1 MQLWN
6 QLSDK
11 FLALSLREKWL
22 LFVCGL
28 VGLSMLV
35 FTLLIEPAYLD
46 LQEKNVKSMSLT
58 QSNQKQQGEL
68 LVLQAKLNK
77 DPDKEIDLE
86 LKKLLVESQEISF
99 ELAEIVDRLVTPSQM
114 AQLLESVLNAGN
126 GLKLESLESLQPE
139 AISDNQ
145 ENSDNSKYFLHP
157 VRMELTG
164 SYFDISIY
172 LQALESLPVSYY
184 WRTFEY
190 SVEEYPK
197 ARLVFEVYTLG
208 TRQEFIGG

>member
-86 LKKLLVESQEISF
+86 LKKLLVESQELSF

-139 AISDNQ
+139 AISNNQ

>member
-1 MQLWN
+1 MQLRN

-68 LVLQAKLNK
+68 FALQAKLNK

-86 LKKLLVESQEISF
+86 LKKLLVESQELSF

-197 ARLVFEVYTLG
+197 ARIVFEVYTLG

>member
-1 MQLWN
+1 MQQWN

-11 FLALSLREKWL
+11 FLALSQREKWL
-22 LFVCGL
+22 LFVCGF
-28 VGLSMLV
+28 VGLSMLW
-35 FTLLIEPAYLD
+35 FTLLVEPAYLD
-46 LQEKNVKSMSLT
+46 LQAKNAKASSLT
-58 QSNQKQQGEL
+58 QSNQRQQGEL
-68 LVLQAKLNK
+68 LVLQAQLNK
-77 DPDKEIDLE
+77 DPDKEINRE
-86 LKKLLVESQEISF
+86 YKKLLVESQDLS
-99 ELAEIVDRLVTPSQM
+99 LQLSQIVDGLITPSQM
-114 AQLLESVLNAGN
+114 SQLLESVLNAGN
-126 GLKLESLESLQPE
+126 GLKLESLESLKPE
-139 AISDNQ
+139 AISNNK
-145 ENSDNSKYFLHP
+145 ETSEYSGYFLHP

-164 SYFDISIY
+164 SYFDISAY

>member
-28 VGLSMLV
+28 VGLSMLL

-46 LQEKNVKSMSLT
+46 VQEKNVKSMSLT

-86 LKKLLVESQEISF
+86 LKKLLVESQELSF

-126 GLKLESLESLQPE
+126 GLKLESLESLQPA
-139 AISDNQ
+139 AISNNQ
-145 ENSDNSKYFLHP
+145 ENSDNSNYFLHP

>member
-11 FLALSLREKWL
+11 FLVLSLREKWL

-28 VGLSMLV
+28 VGLSMLL

-46 LQEKNVKSMSLT
+46 LQEKNMKSMSLT

-86 LKKLLVESQEISF
+86 LKKLLVESQELSF

-114 AQLLESVLNAGN
+114 AQLLESVLNAGS
-126 GLKLESLESLQPE
+126 GLKLESLESLEPE

-145 ENSDNSKYFLHP
+145 ESDDNSNYFLHP

-172 LQALESLPVSYY
+172 LQALESFPVSYY

>member
-86 LKKLLVESQEISF
+86 LKKLLVESQELSF

-145 ENSDNSKYFLHP
+145 ENSDNSNYFLHP

-164 SYFDISIY
+164 SYFDILIY

>member
-86 LKKLLVESQEISF
+86 LKKLLVESQELSF

-164 SYFDISIY
+164 SYFDILIY

>member
-35 FTLLIEPAYLD
+35 FTLLIEPAYLN

-86 LKKLLVESQEISF
+86 LKKLLVESQELSF

>member
-46 LQEKNVKSMSLT
+46 VQEKNVKSMSLT

-86 LKKLLVESQEISF
+86 LKKLLVESQELSL

>member
-86 LKKLLVESQEISF
+86 LKKLLVESQELSF

-126 GLKLESLESLQPE
+126 ELKLESLESLQPE

-172 LQALESLPVSYY
+172 LQSLESLPVSYY

>member
-86 LKKLLVESQEISF
+86 LKKLLVESQELSF

-145 ENSDNSKYFLHP
+145 ENSDNSKYFIHP

>member
-11 FLALSLREKWL
+11 FLALSQREKWL

-28 VGLSMLV
+28 VGLSMLL

-86 LKKLLVESQEISF
+86 LKKLLVESQELSF

-145 ENSDNSKYFLHP
+145 ENSDNSNYFLHP

-164 SYFDISIY
+164 SYFDISTY

>member
-1 MQLWN
+1 MQQRN

-68 LVLQAKLNK
+68 LALQAKLNK

-86 LKKLLVESQEISF
+86 LKKLLVESQELSF

-172 LQALESLPVSYY
+172 LQALESLPV
-184 WRTFEY
+184 
-190 SVEEYPK
+190 
-197 ARLVFEVYTLG
+197 
-208 TRQEFIGG
+208 

>member
-68 LVLQAKLNK
+68 LSLQAKLNK

-86 LKKLLVESQEISF
+86 LKKLLVESQELSF

>member
-46 LQEKNVKSMSLT
+46 LQEKNVKSMSLM

-86 LKKLLVESQEISF
+86 LKKLLVESQELSF

-172 LQALESLPVSYY
+172 LQAIESLTLSKY
-184 WRTFEY
+184 RLTFEY
-190 SVEEYPK
+190 SVE
-197 ARLVFEVYTLG
+197 VF
-208 TRQEFIGG
+208 R

>member
-1 MQLWN
+1 MQQWD

-22 LFVCGL
+22 LFVCGFF
-28 VGLSMLV
+28 GLSMLL
-35 FTLLIEPAYLD
+35 FTLMLEPVYLE
-46 LQEKNVKSMSLT
+46 LQAKNAQMISLT
-58 QSNQKQQGEL
+58 QSNQSQQGEL

-77 DPDKEIDLE
+77 DPNKDINIE
-86 LKKLLVESQEISF
+86 LKKLMRESQELSL
-99 ELAEIVDRLVTPSQM
+99 ELAEMVGGLISPPQM
-114 AQLLESVLNAGN
+114 SQLLESVLNAGN
-126 GLKLESLESLQPE
+126 GLKLESVESLKPE
-139 AISDNQ
+139 AISNNK
-145 ENSDNSKYFLHP
+145 ETSEYSGYFLHP

-164 SYFDISIY
+164 RYFDITAY

-190 SVEEYPK
+190 TVEEYPK

>member
-68 LVLQAKLNK
+68 LALQAKLNK

-86 LKKLLVESQEISF
+86 LKKLLVESQELSF

>member
-86 LKKLLVESQEISF
+86 LKKLLVESQELSF

-164 SYFDISIY
+164 GYFDISIY

>member
-11 FLALSLREKWL
+11 FLALSQREKWL

-28 VGLSMLV
+28 VGLSMLL

-86 LKKLLVESQEISF
+86 LKKLLVESQELSF

-126 GLKLESLESLQPE
+126 GLKLESLESLEPE
-139 AISDNQ
+139 TISDNQ
-145 ENSDNSKYFLHP
+145 ESDNNSNYFLHP

-164 SYFDISIY
+164 NYFDISTY

>member
-86 LKKLLVESQEISF
+86 LKKLLVESQELSF

>member
-1 MQLWN
+1 MQLRN

-68 LVLQAKLNK
+68 LALQAKLNK

-86 LKKLLVESQEISF
+86 LKKLLVESQELSF

-197 ARLVFEVYTLG
+197 ARIVFEVYTLG

>member
-77 DPDKEIDLE
+77 DPDKEVDLE
-86 LKKLLVESQEISF
+86 LKKLLVESQELSF

-172 LQALESLPVSYY
+172 LQSLESLPVSYY